1 MNIVILGSGTVGT
14 SIADLLCH
22 HRHDVTVVD
31 HDPDNVHQIN
41 ERLDVRA
48 ITGSASQSSV
58 LFQAGV
64 SGADLCLAVTGNDE
78 VNLIAASMAKAMGA
92 ARTVARV
99 YAPVYYDLSTFDY
112 QRHFKIDRLL
122 SLEHLSAMELAHG
135 IRHPGSV
142 VMEHFARGELEV
154 EEFTITQKTA
164 AVSKPIKKLGLPA
177 RVRIASITRDKTT
190 ALAMADD
197 TLEIGDRVTL
207 IGTGDDIDS
216 VKDLFQREAPTKL
229 GVVIAGG
236 GETGYHLAQ
245 ALESGRF
252 GVVVIEQDLNRCE
265 FLSENLQHATVVHSD
280 ATRRARLEEERV
292 GAADVFVACTR
303 DDEDNIMS
311 CVTAREIGA
320 NTIMAI
326 IKRPDY
332 AEVVGKLGIDLA
344 ISPREVVARQVLSLL
359 HRGSLVSRTRLGAG
373 TLSVLELAVREGAP
387 CTEHVLANLQLPA
400 KCLIAV
406 VVHEEYVR
414 VPGADDRLESGDT
427 VVALIDDS
435 ALDDTMAM
443 FDSNS
448 KSRTTSSK

>member
-31 HDPDNVHQIN
+31 HEPERVRRVND
-41 ERLDVRA
+41 RLDVRA

-154 EEFTITQKTA
+154 EEFDISEKTG
-164 AVSKPIKKLGLPA
+164 AVGKPIKKLGLPP
-177 RVRIASITRDKTT
+177 RVRIASIERDGTT
-190 ALAMADD
+190 SLAMADD
-197 TLEIGDRVTL
+197 SLVVGDRVTL
-207 IGTGDDIDS
+207 IGAGDDIDS
-216 VKDLFQREAPTKL
+216 VKDLFQREAPPKL

-245 ALESGRF
+245 ALETGRF
-252 GVVVIEQDLNRCE
+252 GVVLMERDRGRCD
-265 FLSENLQHATVVHSD
+265 FLSENLKQTTVVHND
-280 ATRRARLEEERV
+280 ATRRASMEEERV
-292 GAADVFVACTR
+292 GTADVFVACTR

-320 NTIMAI
+320 KTIMAI

-332 AEVVGKLGIDLA
+332 AEVVGKLGIDQA
-344 ISPREVVARQVLSLL
+344 VSPREVVARQVLSLL
-359 HRGSLVSRTRLGAG
+359 YRGPLVSRTHLGTG
-373 TLSVLELAVREGAP
+373 TLSVLELAVREDAP
-387 CTEHVLANLQLPA
+387 CTEHVLANLELPPQ
-400 KCLIAV
+400 CLIAV
-406 VVHEEYVR
+406 VVHSEYVR
-414 VPGADDRLESGDT
+414 VPGADDRLQPGDT
-427 VVALIDDS
+427 VVALVDDS
-435 ALDDTMAM
+435 AVEDTLAI
-443 FDSNS
+443 FSSNG
-448 KSRTTSSK
+448 T

>member
-31 HDPDNVHQIN
+31 DDPAQVREVND
-41 ERLDVRA
+41 RLDVRV

-112 QRHFKIDRLL
+112 QRHFRIDRLL
-122 SLEHLSAMELAHG
+122 SLEHLSAMELAHS

-154 EEFTITQKTA
+154 EEFDITNKTA
-164 AVSKPIKKLGLPA
+164 AVGKPIKKLGLPP
-177 RVRIASITRDKTT
+177 RVRIASIEREGTT
-190 ALAMADD
+190 FLAMADD
-197 TLEIGDRVTL
+197 ALVVGDRITL
-207 IGTGDDIDS
+207 IGAGDDIDS
-216 VKDLFQREAPTKL
+216 VKDLFQREAPPKL

-245 ALESGRF
+245 ALETGRH
-252 GVVVIEQDLNRCE
+252 GVVLMERDRERCQ
-265 FLSENLQHATVVHSD
+265 FLAENLQQSTVVHSD
-280 ATRRARLEEERV
+280 ATRRATMEEERV
-292 GAADVFVACTR
+292 GTADVFVACTR
-303 DDEDNIMS
+303 DDEDNIMA

-320 NTIMAI
+320 RTIMAI

-332 AEVVGKLGIDLA
+332 AEVVGKLGIDQA
-344 ISPREVVARQVLSLL
+344 VSPREVVARQVLSLL
-359 HRGSLVSRTRLGAG
+359 YRGPLISRTQLGKG
-373 TLSVLELAVREGAP
+373 TLSALELAVREGAP
-387 CTEHVLANLQLPA
+387 CTEHVLANLRLPPQ
-400 KCLIAV
+400 CLIAV
-406 VVHEEYVR
+406 VVHAEYVR
-414 VPGADDRLESGDT
+414 VPGADDRLEPGDT
-427 VVALIDDS
+427 VVALVDDS
-435 ALDDTMAM
+435 VLEDTVAI
-443 FDSNS
+443 F
-448 KSRTTSSK
+448 RPPGG